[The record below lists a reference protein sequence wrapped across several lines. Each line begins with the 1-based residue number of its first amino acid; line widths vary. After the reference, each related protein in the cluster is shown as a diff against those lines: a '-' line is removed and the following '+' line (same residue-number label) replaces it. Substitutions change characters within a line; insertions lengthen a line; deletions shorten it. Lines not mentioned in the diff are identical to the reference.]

1 MWSGVEKDIDGRSDI
16 WAMGVCIFQLLTGV
30 VPFPAPPGQPRRNI
44 QGAVLYDTK
53 TRAPNVTEAAN
64 AQRELLRLHGKTQ
77 LPGPVSSAIAGVV
90 AHTLEKNKEER
101 FLTARNCRD
110 ALLESQRRSGAKLF
124 DVYICYRED
133 TADEPIAKA
142 LHSQLAATAGVGPLQ
157 QQLAVYAHRVTSSHP
172 LASADALQSC
182 NIFVPLLSPESVAA
196 MQALGSGPSDK
207 LDRPLLEMT
216 MALEMSR
223 LGHLNQI
230 CPVNL
235 KGFSTDTLSSIQLA
249 HCASKNTAT
258 QLSALLGTASDT
270 ANYTVHDT
278 IAGILKHGGVRLDQP
293 ESLETVVATI
303 LKIAEEYIVHA
314 HVREESRIRAAQ
326 SADMHT
332 SSVRQKP
339 ASGSAPAAASD
350 ASQLSAGE
358 ASCALTGTAGGA
370 SCALTGTR
378 TPDSAGR
385 SSGVDSAS
393 APSCG
398 LPVASPFKSP
408 ATSDAAEPECEADTL
423 RSLNSSRTEA
433 RKRVQ
438 DRHDAVR
445 AARKVHKRLCI
456 SAAIAYKEKDAVL
469 RDVKRATVLAECQR
483 FGLAAL
489 KAAYE
494 SLFRGARDASQLL
507 SGLDDSPAD
516 MALVVDT
523 LDMLCVQTVD
533 ALKQLDGA
541 TVDRV
546 GGGSELVLRF
556 APALHRACLLM
567 RHDTQHDTLL
577 ERAERNHLY
586 NKFIPFLERE
596 QPHLRDPLVH
606 LLHGCREPATLASA
620 AREDPAASSAANI
633 LLELV
638 KLLSLPGAPT
648 YFPQDLICPAAEEAQ
663 LRFVQYLAFLA
674 AEEQSAELRHKRDAA
689 RTQLLEDVLQWAE
702 KVHATSGETSEIE
715 ISPSGWTRTPA
726 RLNLRFPGL
735 SKAVELLWAGERSK
749 DVLCAVS
756 QGGAIEKVLEHVLPD
771 DVAST
776 AAELSTEVKDTLRQH
791 SKGLRF
797 LRGDYYSVA
806 SQRQAFEQLVL
817 RRRDVFISIAKLAA
831 EAEMQQT
838 DSEKKEAR
846 RAQQY
851 VLDRVREWRSEL
863 GAELEQVRSYQTDNC
878 A

>member
-53 TRAPNVTEAAN
+53 KRAPDVTEAAT

-77 LPGPVSSAIAGVV
+77 LPGPVSAAIAGVV

-142 LHSQLAATAGVGPLQ
+142 LHSLLEATAGLGPLQ
-157 QQLAVYAHRVTSSHP
+157 QQVAVYAHRVTSSHP
-172 LASADALQSC
+172 LASVDALQSC
-182 NIFVPLLSPESVAA
+182 NIFVPLLSPESVTA
-196 MQALGSGPSDK
+196 MQALGSGSSDK

-223 LGHLNQI
+223 LGKLNQI

-235 KGFSTDTLSSIQLA
+235 KGFGTDTLSSIQLA
-249 HCASKNTAT
+249 HCASEKTAT
-258 QLSALLGTASDT
+258 QLSTLLSVTSDT
-270 ANYTVHDT
+270 AVYTVHDT
-278 IAGILKHGGVRLDQP
+278 IASILTHGGVRLDQP
-293 ESLETVVATI
+293 ESLETVAATI
-303 LKIAEEYIVHA
+303 LKIAEELIVHA
-314 HVREESRIRAAQ
+314 HVREESRARAAAQ

-339 ASGSAPAAASD
+339 AAGSAPASASD
-350 ASQLSAGE
+350 APQLSAE
-358 ASCALTGTAGGA
+358 SGA

-378 TPDSAGR
+378 TPDSVGR

-398 LPVASPFKSP
+398 LPVASPCKSP
-408 ATSDAAEPECEADTL
+408 ATSDAAEPECEADSL

-445 AARKVHKRLCI
+445 AARKVHRRLCI

-483 FGLAAL
+483 FSLAAL

-507 SGLDDSPAD
+507 SGLDDSPGD

-541 TVDRV
+541 SVDRV
-546 GGGSELVLRF
+546 GGGSELVPPPGNISMTCQSQTGWSLKRLD
-556 APALHRACLLM
+556 PIENGR
-567 RHDTQHDTLL
+567 
-577 ERAERNHLY
+577 
-586 NKFIPFLERE
+586 KFEFWSVSKPFL
-596 QPHLRDPLVH
+596 
-606 LLHGCREPATLASA
+606 
-620 AREDPAASSAANI
+620 
-633 LLELV
+633 
-638 KLLSLPGAPT
+638 
-648 YFPQDLICPAAEEAQ
+648 
-663 LRFVQYLAFLA
+663 
-674 AEEQSAELRHKRDAA
+674 
-689 RTQLLEDVLQWAE
+689 
-702 KVHATSGETSEIE
+702 
-715 ISPSGWTRTPA
+715 
-726 RLNLRFPGL
+726 
-735 SKAVELLWAGERSK
+735 
-749 DVLCAVS
+749 
-756 QGGAIEKVLEHVLPD
+756 
-771 DVAST
+771 
-776 AAELSTEVKDTLRQH
+776 
-791 SKGLRF
+791 
-797 LRGDYYSVA
+797 
-806 SQRQAFEQLVL
+806 
-817 RRRDVFISIAKLAA
+817 
-831 EAEMQQT
+831 
-838 DSEKKEAR
+838 
-846 RAQQY
+846 
-851 VLDRVREWRSEL
+851 
-863 GAELEQVRSYQTDNC
+863 
-878 A
+878 